1 MAFCSPVN
9 ITLNADGTITGDKT
23 GTWSLRT
30 GTSYI
35 NINIG
40 ANYKGVM
47 IPQTL
52 EPKNEVAPT
61 FTALDSATGVT
72 IWGYKVTE

>member
-1 MAFCSPVN
+1 VKA
-9 ITLNADGTITGDKT
+9 
-23 GTWSLRT
+23 

-40 ANYKGVM
+40 ATYKGVM
-47 IPQTL
+47 TLQTL
-52 EPKNEVAPT
+52 EPSDTQTPC

-72 IWGYKVTE
+72 IWGYKEIGN